1 LRFDFN
7 QIDNIINAR
16 SIAIV
21 GASNNPGKFGYLF
34 AASQLSMGFTGQVYL
49 VNPREKEIMGRE
61 AFPDL
66 PSLPQP
72 PDLVYVTVPA
82 RLSMGVLSDC
92 VASGVKGVVLM
103 ASGFREMGESG
114 LELEHKAL
122 DLAAEGGFRII
133 GPNCFGI
140 YNPRNHLT
148 LLPGYDF
155 STVPGDVAFISQSGG
170 FSAHVARLGGSLGI
184 RFSAVISYGNAAD
197 LDETDLLRYFTLDD
211 RTGIITGY
219 LEGVRN
225 GNEFVE
231 ALKGAA
237 ASKPVVLWK
246 VGKGKSA
253 GRAVTSH
260 TGSLAGSSEIW
271 ESLMRQCGVIEASG
285 VEELCDVVLA
295 LKSMGRNPGR
305 RLLISGGGG
314 GLGTYGTDLA
324 EEAGLEVPPLAGET
338 LSRMEEALG
347 RAGAVAGNP
356 MDIGA
361 PLIPLPTFESA
372 VRSAAINPTTD
383 ILVFDLAVNF
393 AHGLAG
399 EEGLDA
405 AADVLIES
413 GRRSGKPV
421 AVALYSRSCDP
432 GDLTFEEILRRLRA
446 TLLDAGVAVFPSM
459 KRAIRA
465 ISLINNHPV

>member
-1 LRFDFN
+1 MRFDFN
-7 QIDNIINAR
+7 QIDKIINAR
-16 SIAIV
+16 TIAIV
-21 GASNNPGKFGYLF
+21 GASNNPGKFGYVLPL
-34 AASQLSMGFTGQVYL
+34 SQISMGFTGRMYL
-49 VNPREKEIMGRE
+49 VNPREKEIMGNK
-61 AFPDL
+61 AFPDIR
-66 PSLPQP
+66 SLPEV
-72 PDLVYVTVPA
+72 PDLVFLTVPA
-82 RLSMGVLSDC
+82 HLSMDVLSEC
-92 VASGVKGVVLM
+92 AGTGVKGVIM
-103 ASGFREMGESG
+103 IASGFGEIGESG
-114 LELEHKAL
+114 RRLEAEALELAR
-122 DLAAEGGFRII
+122 EGGFRII

-148 LLPGYDF
+148 LLPGFDF
-155 STVPGDVAFISQSGG
+155 STVPGNVAFISQSGG
-170 FSAHVARLGGSLGI
+170 FSAHVARLGGSLRI

-211 RTGIITGY
+211 QTGIISGY

-225 GNEFVE
+225 GNEFVG
-231 ALKGAA
+231 ALKEAA

-246 VGKGKSA
+246 VGKSKSA
-253 GRAVTSH
+253 GRAVVSH

-271 ESLMRQCGVIEASG
+271 DSLMRQCGVIEASG
-285 VEELCDVVLA
+285 VEELCDVVVA

-314 GLGTYGTDLA
+314 GLGTYGADLA
-324 EEAGLEVPPLAGET
+324 EEAGLEVPPPADET
-338 LSRMEEALG
+338 LSRMSEALG

-361 PLIPLPTFESA
+361 PLIPLPAFESA
-372 VRSAAINPTTD
+372 VRSAAMNPTTD

-399 EEGLDA
+399 EEGLNA
-405 AADVLIES
+405 AADILIES

-432 GDLTFEEILRRLRA
+432 GDLRFEEILRRLRS

-459 KRAIRA
+459 RRAIRA
-465 ISLINNHPV
+465 ISRVNTA